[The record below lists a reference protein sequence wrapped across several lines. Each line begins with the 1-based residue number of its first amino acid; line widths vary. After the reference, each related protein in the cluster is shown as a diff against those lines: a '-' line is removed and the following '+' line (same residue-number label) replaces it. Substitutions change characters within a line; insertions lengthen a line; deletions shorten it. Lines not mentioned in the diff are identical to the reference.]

1 MNTFLIADTYPWA
14 RSPQLI
20 SAVSEIAL
28 SSSLTILR
36 LLELLTEHL
45 GGLVLCAEDP
55 DIFGEAAHRFV
66 HGIGFR
72 LGAQLMLTVSKCAP
86 LPVWAT

>member
-1 MNTFLIADTYPWA
+1 MNTFLIVDTYPWA

-45 GGLVLCAEDP
+45 GGLVLYA